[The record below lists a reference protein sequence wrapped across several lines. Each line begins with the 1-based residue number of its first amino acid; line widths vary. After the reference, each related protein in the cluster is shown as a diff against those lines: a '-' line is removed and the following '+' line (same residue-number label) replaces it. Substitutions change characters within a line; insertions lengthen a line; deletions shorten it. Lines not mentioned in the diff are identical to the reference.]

1 MKSFVISLKSAED
14 RRAHIREQFEEK
26 DIPFSF
32 FDAIEPHSIAT
43 QAEKINLTLCKNEL
57 SQNELACLLSHVSL
71 WQKAIDEKIPA
82 IAIFEDDIHL
92 GQDAELFLK
101 DSNWLS
107 HDIVKTEKAYDKVFL
122 DLDRTKL
129 FNNKNFFLRR
139 LRKAHLGA
147 AGYILSY
154 NGAIELVEYLKKQDV
169 FDHVDQMIF
178 RKYISERKL
187 GVYQLTPAL
196 CIQDYIL
203 NPNEQK
209 FTTSLQWRDQVVSKP
224 TGLQKVLR
232 EVSRVF
238 IQLADLP
245 FKTKLEFIR
254 SHKD

>member
-1 MKSFVISLKSAED
+1 MKNFVISLKSAED
-14 RRAHIREQFEEK
+14 RKAHIREQFGEK

-32 FDAIEPHSIAT
+32 FDAIEPHSILA
-43 QAEKINLTLCKNEL
+43 QAEKINLTLCKNDL

-92 GQDAELFLK
+92 SQDAELFLK

-122 DLDRTKL
+122 DLDRTKV

-139 LRKAHLGA
+139 LKKAHLGA

-178 RKYISERKL
+178 RKYISEQKL
-187 GVYQLTPAL
+187 GVYQLTPAI
-196 CIQDYIL
+196 CIQDCIL
-203 NPNEQK
+203 NPNDQK
-209 FTTSLQWRDQVVSKP
+209 FTTSLQWRDQIVSKP
-224 TGLQKVLR
+224 SGLQKILR

-238 IQLADLP
+238 IQLFDLP
-245 FKTKLEFIR
+245 FKTKLEFKR
-254 SHKD
+254 HSKY

>member
-1 MKSFVISLKSAED
+1 MKNFVISLKSAKD
-14 RRAHIREQFEEK
+14 RRAHILQQFDDK

-32 FDAIEPHSIAT
+32 FDAIEPDSIVT
-43 QAEKINLTLCKNEL
+43 QAEKINLTLCQSDL

-107 HDIVKTEKAYDKVFL
+107 YDIVKTEKAYAKVVL
-122 DLDRTKL
+122 DLDKTKV

>member
-1 MKSFVISLKSAED
+1 MKNFVISLKSAKD
-14 RRAHIREQFEEK
+14 RRAHILQQFDDK

-32 FDAIEPHSIAT
+32 FDAIEPDSIVT
-43 QAEKINLTLCKNEL
+43 QAEKINLTLCQSDL

-92 GQDAELFLK
+92 SQDAELFLK

-107 HDIVKTEKAYDKVFL
+107 HDIVKIEKVYSKVFL
-122 DLDRTKL
+122 DLNKTKV
-129 FNNKNFFLRR
+129 FNTKNFFLRR
-139 LRKAHLGA
+139 LRKAHFGA

-254 SHKD
+254 SSKD

>member
-1 MKSFVISLKSAED
+1 MKNFVISLKSAED
-14 RRAHIREQFEEK
+14 RKAHIREQFGEK

-32 FDAIEPHSIAT
+32 FDAIEPHSILA
-43 QAEKINLTLCKNEL
+43 QAEKINLTLCKNDL

-92 GQDAELFLK
+92 SQDAELFLK

-122 DLDRTKL
+122 DLDRTKV

-139 LRKAHLGA
+139 LKKAHLGA

-178 RKYISERKL
+178 RKYISERNA
-187 GVYQLTPAL
+187 GVYQLVPAL

-203 NPNEQK
+203 NPNNQK
-209 FTTSLQWRDQVVSKP
+209 FTTSLQWRDQIVSKP
-224 TGLQKVLR
+224 SGLQKILR

-238 IQLADLP
+238 IQLFDLP
-245 FKTKLEFIR
+245 FKTKLEFKR
-254 SHKD
+254 HSKY

>member
-14 RRAHIREQFEEK
+14 RRAHIRQQFEEK

-32 FDAIEPHSIAT
+32 FDAVEPHSIAT
-43 QAEKINLTLCKNEL
+43 QAEKINLTLCKNKL

-92 GQDAELFLK
+92 SQDAELFLK

-122 DLDRTKL
+122 DL
-129 FNNKNFFLRR
+129 
-139 LRKAHLGA
+139 RKAHLGA

-154 NGAIELVEYLKKQDV
+154 NGAMELVEYLKKQDV

-178 RKYISERKL
+178 RKYISERNS
-187 GVYQLTPAL
+187 GVYQLVPAL

-209 FTTSLQWRDQVVSKP
+209 FTTSLQWRDQVVFKP
-224 TGLQKVLR
+224 KGLQKILR

-245 FKTKLEFIR
+245 FKTKLEFTR
-254 SHKD
+254 SSKD

>member
-1 MKSFVISLKSAED
+1 M
-14 RRAHIREQFEEK
+14 
-26 DIPFSF
+26 
-32 FDAIEPHSIAT
+32 
-43 QAEKINLTLCKNEL
+43 TLCKNDL

-92 GQDAELFLK
+92 SQDAELFLK

-122 DLDRTKL
+122 DLDRTKV

-139 LRKAHLGA
+139 LKKAHLGA

-178 RKYISERKL
+178 RKYISERNA
-187 GVYQLTPAL
+187 GVYQLVPAL

-203 NPNEQK
+203 NPNNQK
-209 FTTSLQWRDQVVSKP
+209 FTTSLQWRDQIVSKP
-224 TGLQKVLR
+224 SGLQKILR

-238 IQLADLP
+238 IQLFDLP
-245 FKTKLEFIR
+245 FKTKLEFKR
-254 SHKD
+254 HSKY